1 MQQATT
7 TAQINLIKN
16 LSPETVTIIKQLAKI
31 VKPLVDNVHEAPQ
44 VSKNYYAEYMSILS
58 RSASNKGI
66 GYIKL
71 MAITLLYLG
80 CNPDGVSNAVKLLT
94 N

>member
-1 MQQATT
+1 MEATT
-7 TAQINLIKN
+7 TAQINLIKK
-16 LSPETVTIIKQLAKI
+16 LSPEALTIIKELAEI
-31 VKPLVDNVHEAPQ
+31 VKPLVDNVHQAPQ
-44 VSKNYYAEYMSILS
+44 VSKNYYAEYMGILS

-66 GYIKL
+66 EYIKL

-80 CNPDGVSNAVKLLT
+80 CNPDGVNNAVKLLS